1 MEKVLKKLK
10 SLPRRQAG
18 RTFVHEIVL
27 AILAVSYFSYFT
39 IATFLKYGNYYTG
52 RFDLGNMAQ
61 TVWNT
66 IHGRIFLLTD
76 PNGTEEISRLAF
88 HADFILILLSP
99 FYLIWEDPRMLL
111 LIQTAILS
119 VGGIFVYL
127 ISKHVLSN
135 KTISLVLALSFYL
148 NPAVNYTNLFDFHGV
163 TLATTFFLAAFYF
176 ILKSNYKPA
185 ILFLIL
191 AGITKEQTWIIV
203 TLFGL
208 YLVFINKQKALGLSI
223 FAFSSLIFY
232 FLIWQAIPS
241 ALGSQHFATQFFR
254 DFGDSPTEIIKSIF
268 LHPVQTIQTLFM
280 PDRLSYIKQL
290 FMPLGYLSFIG
301 IPFLILATPDLII
314 NLLSGSPQMHQIYY
328 QYSATITPFIF
339 ISAAYAVPFIRK
351 RFPEVS
357 FHAIS
362 AIILIFSILS
372 AYTYGP
378 LPFAKK
384 PTDAMFRKPLAEK
397 NTIDKYLSEIPLNE
411 KISATNNLGSHLSH
425 RRHIFVIPLGMDKA
439 DRIIFLVKQDS
450 SQKEKDTLIQIQNDP
465 DFSLE
470 FNEGNFYVFKKI
482 AP

>member
-1 MEKVLKKLK
+1 MEKVFKKLK
-10 SLPRRQAG
+10 FELSLSL
-18 RTFVHEIVL
+18 L
-27 AILAVSYFSYFT
+27 AISYFSYFT

-111 LIQTAILS
+111 SIQTAVLS
-119 VGGIFVYL
+119 VGGIFVFL

-148 NPAVNYTNLFDFHGV
+148 NPAVNYTNLFDFHPV

-191 AGITKEQTWIIV
+191 AGITKEQVWAIV
-203 TLFGL
+203 ALFGL
-208 YLVFINKQKALGLSI
+208 YLVFINKQKTLGLSI
-223 FAFSSLIFY
+223 FAFSLLTFY
-232 FLIWQAIPS
+232 FLFWYAIPNV
-241 ALGSQHFATQFFR
+241 AGSQHFATQFFG

-290 FMPLGYLSFIG
+290 FMPLGYLSFIAL
-301 IPFLILATPDLII
+301 PFLIFAAPDLLI

-328 QYSATITPFIF
+328 QYSASVTPFIF
-339 ISAAYAVPFIRK
+339 ISAIYGVSFIRK
-351 RFPEVS
+351 RVPEVS

-362 AIILIFSILS
+362 AIILILTILS

-397 NTIDKYLSEIPLNE
+397 NTIDKYLFQIPLDE

-425 RRHIFVIPLGMDKA
+425 RRHIFVIPIGIDKA
-439 DRIIFLVKQDS
+439 DRILFLVKKDS
-450 SQKEKDTLIQIQNDP
+450 SLKEKDALSRLLKNPNYTLIFND
-465 DFSLE
+465 
-470 FNEGNFYVFKKI
+470 GNFYVFKNLAK
-482 AP
+482 